1 MENSTRELINL
12 QEALERLDNDLD
24 LYMIL
29 VDAFLQD
36 TVFQADRMR
45 ELEKDFRNSPSGE
58 CLEAAQYIHRV
69 KGAARQLGANHLATE
84 AQKLEDIFRRK
95 EKGHLHDGVDGVDT
109 TALVEEVLELY
120 VKTIEELKRLSN

>member
-1 MENSTRELINL
+1 MENSTSELINL
-12 QEALERLDNDLD
+12 QEALERLDNDMD

-45 ELEKDFRNSPSGE
+45 ELEKHFRNSPSGE
-58 CLEAAQYIHRV
+58 WLEAAQYIHRV

>member
-1 MENSTRELINL
+1 MENSTSELINL
-12 QEALERLDNDLD
+12 QEALERLDNDMD

-95 EKGHLHDGVDGVDT
+95 EKAHLHDGVEGVDT

>member
-1 MENSTRELINL
+1 MENSTSELINL
-12 QEALERLDNDLD
+12 QEALERLDNDMD

-58 CLEAAQYIHRV
+58 CLEAAQYIHGV

>member
-1 MENSTRELINL
+1 MENSTSELINL
-12 QEALERLDNDLD
+12 QEALERLDNDMD

-69 KGAARQLGANHLATE
+69 KGAARQLGANHLAAE
-84 AQKLEDIFRRK
+84 AQKLEDIFRGK

-109 TALVEEVLELY
+109 TALVEEVLELH

>member
-1 MENSTRELINL
+1 MENSTSELINL
-12 QEALERLDNDLD
+12 QEALERLDNDMD

-95 EKGHLHDGVDGVDT
+95 EKGHLHDGVEGVDT

>member
-1 MENSTRELINL
+1 MENSTSELINL
-12 QEALERLDNDLD
+12 QEALERLDNDMD

-36 TVFQADRMR
+36 TVFQADKMR

-84 AQKLEDIFRRK
+84 AQKLEDIFRGK

-109 TALVEEVLELY
+109 TALVEEVLELH

>member
-1 MENSTRELINL
+1 MENSTSELINL
-12 QEALERLDNDLD
+12 QEALERLDNDMD

-45 ELEKDFRNSPSGE
+45 ELEKDFRNSSSGE

>member
-1 MENSTRELINL
+1 MENSTSELINL
-12 QEALERLDNDLD
+12 QEALERLDNDMD

-120 VKTIEELKRLSN
+120 VKTIDELKRLSN

>member
-1 MENSTRELINL
+1 MENSTSELINL
-12 QEALERLDNDLD
+12 QEALERLDNDMD

-95 EKGHLHDGVDGVDT
+95 EKGHIHDGVEGVDT

>member
-1 MENSTRELINL
+1 MENSTSELINL
-12 QEALERLDNDLD
+12 QQALDRLDNDMD
-24 LYMIL
+24 LYMTL

-36 TVFQADRMR
+36 TVFQAERMR

>member
-1 MENSTRELINL
+1 MENSTSELINL
-12 QEALERLDNDLD
+12 QEALERLDNDMD

-58 CLEAAQYIHRV
+58 CLEAA
-69 KGAARQLGANHLATE
+69 
-84 AQKLEDIFRRK
+84 
-95 EKGHLHDGVDGVDT
+95 
-109 TALVEEVLELY
+109 
-120 VKTIEELKRLSN
+120 

>member
-1 MENSTRELINL
+1 MENSTSELINL
-12 QEALERLDNDLD
+12 QEALERLDNDMD

>member
-1 MENSTRELINL
+1 MENSTSELINL
-12 QEALERLDNDLD
+12 QEALERLDNDMD
-24 LYMIL
+24 RYMIL
-29 VDAFLQD
+29 VDAFLQE
-36 TVFQADRMR
+36 TVSQADRMR